1 MNCSGC
7 TLDAATK
14 DKLMRVP
21 NQILANWLH
30 GHALD
35 EYAIGYD
42 AITLVRLIVVLEMM
56 DKTDDLHSDNWR
68 DFVLRFADS
77 ITPTGCFSNHV
88 RTIAAN
94 QRRTTI
100 RLPQPDHVPSILDSK
115 TVRSQ

>member
-88 RTIAAN
+88 RTTIAAN
-94 QRRTTI
+94 RR
-100 RLPQPDHVPSILDSK
+100 L
-115 TVRSQ
+115 